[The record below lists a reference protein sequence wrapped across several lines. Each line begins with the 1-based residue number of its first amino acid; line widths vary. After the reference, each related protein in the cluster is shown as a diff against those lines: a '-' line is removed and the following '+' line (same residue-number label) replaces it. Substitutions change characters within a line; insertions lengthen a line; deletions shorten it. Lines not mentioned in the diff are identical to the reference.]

1 MNSILFEESIIREKD
16 QNFILIEIKNVQWTT
31 MLTPLLTEMG
41 EGLIARTTYAGIGFK
56 FGDLKLVNST
66 MFGIFVNLHTQAM
79 NYNKKVFFILG
90 PDAYDVAFDMNLTST
105 LDIRVV
111 D

>member
-1 MNSILFEESIIREKD
+1 MNSILFEESIIRENE
-16 QNFILIEIKNVQWTT
+16 QNYILLEIKNLQWTT

-41 EGLIARTTYAGIGFK
+41 EGLISRTTYVGIGFK
-56 FGDLKLVNST
+56 FADIKLVNST

-90 PDAYDVAFDMNLTST
+90 PEAYDVALDMNLTNT
-105 LDIRVV
+105 LDIRVME
-111 D
+111 